1 MFGFSRARLV
11 PLGVALV
18 WGLSAC
24 GSKAPNRAPVEDR
37 AGQSGRDGAA
47 VVGVKQPPGFE
58 NAGKAGYYV
67 VKPGD
72 TLRHI
77 GLETGQSY
85 KDIARWNNLENLDK
99 IDVGQ
104 VVRVVPPTA
113 ATEPATG
120 AVAVSRPV
128 TSSTITSSP
137 LAVGP
142 ASSGTAPK
150 TVPKG
155 AATSTT
161 ASNATTAPAATSATA
176 ASATAPTTSTNAA
189 NTASSTASTTATTA
203 TPAAAT
209 AVTPGSEDDLGWIW
223 PGTGAVIAS
232 FDEGKNKGL
241 DLGGSAGDPVLAAS
255 DGKVIHA
262 GMGEGTMRH
271 YGNLIVIQHNK
282 VFISAYANN
291 QTLLVKEDQ
300 IVKKGQ
306 KIAEM
311 GSSGTDKVKL
321 HFELR
326 RFGKAM
332 DPAKYLPTK

>member
-37 AGQSGRDGAA
+37 GGQSGRDGSA

-77 GLETGQSY
+77 GLEMGQSY

-113 ATEPATG
+113 TTEPATV

-128 TSSTITSSP
+128 TSSTITSTP

-142 ASSGTAPK
+142 ASSGTAHK
-150 TVPKG
+150 TVPK
-155 AATSTT
+155 AATTSTT
-161 ASNATTAPAATSATA
+161 ATNATAATSAN
-176 ASATAPTTSTNAA
+176 SATATAATTSTNTA
-189 NTASSTASTTATTA
+189 NTATSTASTPA
-203 TPAAAT
+203 TPATAT

>member
-1 MFGFSRARLV
+1 MFGFSRAKVV
-11 PLGVALV
+11 PLGVALALALC
-18 WGLSAC
+18 GC

-37 AGQSGRDGAA
+37 GGLAGGDGRTAGA
-47 VVGVKQPPGFE
+47 VKQPPGFE

-85 KDIARWNNLENLDK
+85 KDIARWNNLENSNK
-99 IDVGQ
+99 IEIGQ
-104 VVRVVPPTA
+104 VLRVVTPSAVVVAEPTA
-113 ATEPATG
+113 VGG
-120 AVAVSRPV
+120 AVARPV
-128 TSSTITSSP
+128 TSSTVTSAP
-137 LAVGP
+137 LAAGP
-142 ASSGTAPK
+142 ASSGSGTSK
-150 TVPKG
+150 TP
-155 AATSTT
+155 S
-161 ASNATTAPAATSATA
+161 TAPAATPGA
-176 ASATAPTTSTNAA
+176 ATAP
-189 NTASSTASTTATTA
+189 TATTA
-203 TPAAAT
+203 TTPAATPAPV
-209 AVTPGSEDDLGWIW
+209 ASAITPGSEDDLGWIW
-223 PGTGAVIAS
+223 PGNGALIAS
-232 FDEGKNKGL
+232 FDESKNKGV
-241 DLGGSAGDPVLAAS
+241 DIGGSAGDAVLAAA

-262 GMGEGTMRH
+262 GVGEGTMRN

-282 VFISAYANN
+282 VFITAYANN
-291 QTLLVKEDQ
+291 QALLVKEDQ

-332 DPAKYLPTK
+332 DPVKYLPAK